1 MAQRWIEKETNLLKE
16 FRNKLKSD
24 LDNYP
29 PYPDGK
35 LASCIYRQVFFSIAA
50 YDPYNG

>member
-35 LASCIYRQVFFSIAA
+35 LASCIIGRCFF
-50 YDPYNG
+50 Y

>member
-16 FRNKLKSD
+16 FRDKLKSD

-29 PYPDGK
+29 PYPDGM
-35 LASCIYRQVFFSIAA
+35 LASCIHRLWLFLLT
-50 YDPYNG
+50 YDPVL